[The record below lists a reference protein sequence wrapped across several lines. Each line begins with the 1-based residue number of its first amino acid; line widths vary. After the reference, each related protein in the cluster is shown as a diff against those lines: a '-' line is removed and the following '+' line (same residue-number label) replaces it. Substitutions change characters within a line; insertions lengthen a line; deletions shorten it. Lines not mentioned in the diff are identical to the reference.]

1 MTRVRN
7 LFLVVVLI
15 GAMFAGS
22 LAVTNAQEQITLQ
35 FMGWGQPSEQEIF
48 QAVIDEYE
56 AANPN
61 VTVEYINVPPGE
73 FLQKLTTLAAAGDM
87 PDVFYMADG
96 WFASWVSR
104 GQLLAIQEYM
114 DPADLENIWPAALAR
129 YSYDGT
135 VVGQGT
141 LYALPKDLGPFVM
154 VYNKDLFDAHGVAY
168 PPTDGSWTWDQAL
181 EDYRALTEIAPDGS
195 VVSFGI
201 GDIPPEAVIWS
212 NGADFLNAERTEVT
226 VDDPL
231 FAEAIQWRA
240 DLANV
245 HHVMPNQEDLASQGA
260 WDMWLAGKIAT
271 FVMGPWD
278 QPTFWELP
286 FNWDIGVFP
295 SSPRTMTPAMWTGSM
310 GYAVDANTP
319 HPQEAVDLIRYLSVS
334 EVGQR
339 MFYQL
344 GQQVPNRI
352 DMATGEFLEFDKPPA
367 NRQAFLDNI
376 AKWGHNLPATY
387 VSNTRWMDTMWQE
400 LAPVW
405 AGEMSAADWGAEWA
419 GELTAILNE
428 TDQVRSVPYGNPLPQ
443 AVE

>member
-1 MTRVRN
+1 MNYKRIFTT
-7 LFLVVVLI
+7 LLLI
-15 GAMFAGS
+15 SLSALLLGAGS
-22 LAVTNAQEQITLQ
+22 VFGQENITIS
-35 FMGWGQPSEQEIF
+35 FMGWGQPSEQEVF
-48 QAVIDEYE
+48 QAVFDAYQEE
-56 AANPN
+56 HPN
-61 VTVEYINVPPGE
+61 VTVEYVNVPPGE
-73 FLQKLTTLAAAGDM
+73 FLQRLTTLAAAGDL

-96 WFASWVSR
+96 WFPSWVSR
-104 GQLLAIQEYM
+104 GQLLPIQDLI
-114 DPADLENIWPAALAR
+114 DPAELENVWPQAIAR

-154 VYNKDLFDAHGVAY
+154 VYNKDIFDRHGVAY

-181 EDYRALTEIAPDGS
+181 EDYQALTEFAADGS

-212 NGADFLNAERTEVT
+212 NGADFLNDDRTVVT

-231 FAEAIQWRA
+231 FTEAIQWRA

-245 HHVMPNQEDLASQGA
+245 HHVMPNQQDLASQGA

-295 SSPRTMTPAMWTGSM
+295 SSPRTNTPAMWTGSM
-310 GYAVDANTP
+310 GYAVAATTE
-319 HPQEAVDLIRYLSVS
+319 HPQEAVDLIRYLSLS

-339 MFYQL
+339 MFYQM

-352 DMATGEFLEFDKPPA
+352 DMATGEFLEFDRAPE
-367 NRQAFLDNI
+367 NRQVFLDNLSR
-376 AKWGHNLPATY
+376 WGHTLPSAY
-387 VSNTRWMDTMWQE
+387 VSNSLWLDTMWQE

-405 AGEMSAADWGAEWA
+405 AGEMTAEDWAAEWA
-419 GELTAILNE
+419 GELTALLNDA
-428 TDQVRSVPYGNPLPQ
+428 DQIRSVPYGNPIPE
-443 AVE
+443 ATS

>member
-1 MTRVRN
+1 MKSNRILLT
-7 LFLVVVLI
+7 VVVLTLALFI
-15 GAMFAGS
+15 GA
-22 LAVTNAQEQITLQ
+22 VTTTAQDTITLQ

-48 QAVIDEYE
+48 QAVFDEYQK
-56 AANPN
+56 ANPN

-96 WFASWVSR
+96 WFGNWVSK
-104 GQLLAIQEYM
+104 GLLLPIQ
-114 DPADLENIWPAALAR
+114 DLVPADDLANVWPAAIAR

-154 VYNKDLFDAHGVAY
+154 AYNKDLFDKHGVPY

-181 EDYRALTEIAPDGS
+181 EDYKKLTEFAADGS

-212 NGADFLNAERTEVT
+212 NGADFLNEDRTAVM

-245 HHVMPNQEDLASQGA
+245 HHVMPTQEDLASQGA

-319 HPQEAVDLIRYLSVS
+319 HPQESVDLIRYLSLS

-339 MFYQL
+339 MFYQM

-352 DMATGEFLEFDKPPA
+352 DMAEGEFLEFEKDPA

-376 AKWGHNLPATY
+376 ARWGHNLPATY

-405 AGEMSAADWGAEWA
+405 AGEMSAEDWGNEWA
-419 GELTAILNE
+419 EELTAILNDAE
-428 TDQVRSVPYGNPLPQ
+428 QVRSVPYGNPLPK
-443 AVE
+443 ASE